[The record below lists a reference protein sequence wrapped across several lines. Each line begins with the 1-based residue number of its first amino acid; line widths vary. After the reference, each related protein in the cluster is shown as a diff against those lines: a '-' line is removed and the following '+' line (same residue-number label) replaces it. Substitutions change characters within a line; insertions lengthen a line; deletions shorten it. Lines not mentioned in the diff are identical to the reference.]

1 MGAIGHA
8 PGLAG
13 SIRLWV
19 LVLAVA
25 AGLIGMHHL
34 MAPGPTA
41 HGPAGAGLAPAAVS
55 MTAMTGPEPVS
66 PPTPG
71 MPRTSDGLGAAP
83 AGSAVNAV
91 TAPVLGSVAG
101 SAMDMLM
108 HPCLAVL
115 AALLVL
121 APLAAVLLALA
132 RRHDPSRAARLGLGV
147 SWARPPPRT
156 AVRLALLCVLRN

>member
-34 MAPGPTA
+34 MAPGHTA
-41 HGPAGAGLAPAAVS
+41 DGPAGAGLAPAAVS

-83 AGSAVNAV
+83 
-91 TAPVLGSVAG
+91 VLGSFAG